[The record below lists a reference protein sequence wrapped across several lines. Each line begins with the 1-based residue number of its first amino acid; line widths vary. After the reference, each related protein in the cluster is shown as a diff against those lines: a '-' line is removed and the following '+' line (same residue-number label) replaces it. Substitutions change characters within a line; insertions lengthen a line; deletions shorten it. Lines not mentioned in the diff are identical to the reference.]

1 MFKETEQ
8 KKRYLTFIACLALL
22 ILGINLLFSRDASKV
37 GETIIPEELQE
48 STKKSSFENV
58 VRKEAIKIC
67 VSGAVRN
74 PGVYS
79 VAKGTRVQEVFD
91 TIVEVLPE
99 ANLSNVNLARICKD
113 GMQIKVP
120 LKKISKSIKTIKEND
135 YEKININTASSSELV
150 TLKGI
155 TPTIAKEIVRQR
167 ELYGPFVNKQ
177 ELLKVKGIGK
187 AKLAKIE
194 ELITW

>member
-48 STKKSSFENV
+48 RTKKSSFENV

-135 YEKININTASSSELV
+135 YEKININTASSNELV

>member
-155 TPTIAKEIVRQR
+155 TPTIAKEIVRHR

>member
-150 TLKGI
+150 TSKGI

>member
-48 STKKSSFENV
+48 STKKNSFENV

>member
-120 LKKISKSIKTIKEND
+120 LKKISKSIKTIKEN
-135 YEKININTASSSELV
+135 
-150 TLKGI
+150 LKF
-155 TPTIAKEIVRQR
+155 
-167 ELYGPFVNKQ
+167 L
-177 ELLKVKGIGK
+177 
-187 AKLAKIE
+187 
-194 ELITW
+194 

>member
-1 MFKETEQ
+1 M
-8 KKRYLTFIACLALL
+8 
-22 ILGINLLFSRDASKV
+22 GINLLFSRDASKV

-135 YEKININTASSSELV
+135 YEKININTASSNELV